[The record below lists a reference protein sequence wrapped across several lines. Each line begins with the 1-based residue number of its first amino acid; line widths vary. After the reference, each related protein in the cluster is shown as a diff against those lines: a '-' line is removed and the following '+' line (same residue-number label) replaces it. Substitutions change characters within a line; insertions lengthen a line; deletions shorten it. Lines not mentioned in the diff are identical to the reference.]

1 MNKVD
6 LHMHTF
12 YSDGLASPKE
22 LLTQAKDI
30 GLKAIAISDHE
41 TTRGNKEG
49 QLIASEYGVELV
61 PALEVTCHWDGF
73 TGHGNGPDIDVLGYF
88 VDLESDAL
96 ASLEASQQANIK
108 ERAERVCKVLESDG
122 YKISIEDVMET
133 NPYFPG
139 FMPIYYT
146 LEKSGVASQDIFS
159 ILEPSWHRSGPLDIS
174 IFEAINAIHEAGG
187 VAVLAHPSI
196 IKRERSG
203 VLMAERG
210 MMELVK
216 AGLDAVEV
224 LHYRLD
230 SQQRK
235 HFTNLARAF
244 KLPTTGGSDEH
255 RGFGEFSRFGSED
268 VTVEMLDVIRELSQK
283 YKS

>member
-1 MNKVD
+1 MDRVD

-12 YSDGLASPKE
+12 YSDGQASAKE
-22 LLTQAKDI
+22 LLTQARDI

-49 QLIASEYGVELV
+49 QLIASDYGLELV
-61 PALEVTCHWDGF
+61 PAIEVTCHWDGF

-96 ASLEASQQANIK
+96 ARLESSQQANIK
-108 ERAERVCKVLESDG
+108 KRAERVCKVLESEG
-122 YKISIEDVMET
+122 HEITIEDVLEE

-139 FMPIYYT
+139 FMPIYKT
-146 LEKSGVASQDIFS
+146 LEKSGVASGDIFN

-174 IFEAINAIHEAGG
+174 ISEAIAAIHEAGG

-203 VLMAERG
+203 VLLAERG
-210 MMELVK
+210 LAQLVK
-216 AGLDAVEV
+216 NGLDAIEV

-230 SQQRK
+230 SKQRK
-235 HFTNLARAF
+235 HFSNLARAF
-244 KLPTTGGSDEH
+244 RLPITGGSDEH
-255 RGFGEFSRFGSED
+255 KGFGEFLRFGSED
-268 VTVEMLDVIRELSQK
+268 VTMDMLNTIRELSLK
-283 YKS
+283 YN

>member
-12 YSDGLASPKE
+12 YSDGKASPKE
-22 LLTQAKDI
+22 LLTQARDI

-49 QLIASEYGVELV
+49 QLIASDYGVELV
-61 PALEVTCHWDGF
+61 PAIEVTCHWDGF

-96 ASLEASQQANIK
+96 ARLEASQQANIK
-108 ERAERVCKVLESDG
+108 ERAVRVCKVLESEG
-122 YKISIEDVMET
+122 YNITIEDVMEI

-146 LEKSGVASQDIFS
+146 LEKSGVASQDIFN

-174 IFEAINAIHEAGG
+174 ITEVIRAIHEAGG

-203 VLMAERG
+203 VLLAERG
-210 MMELVK
+210 LMQLAR
-216 AGLDAVEV
+216 AGLDAIEV

-230 SQQRK
+230 NRQRQ
-235 HFTNLARAF
+235 HFSRLAKAFNL
-244 KLPTTGGSDEH
+244 PITGGSDEH

-268 VTVEMLDVIRELSQK
+268 VSLEMLDKIRELSQK
-283 YKS
+283 YN

>member
-1 MNKVD
+1 MNRVD

-12 YSDGLASPKE
+12 YSDGQASPKD
-22 LLTQAKDI
+22 LLTQAKNI
-30 GLKAIAISDHE
+30 GLQAIAISDHE

-49 QLIASEYGVELV
+49 QLIASDYGVELV
-61 PALEVTCHWDGF
+61 PAIEVTCHWDGF

-88 VDLESDAL
+88 VDLESEAL
-96 ASLEASQQANIK
+96 KKLEQSQQANIR

-122 YKISIEDVMET
+122 YNITIEDVVET

-146 LEKSGVASQDIFS
+146 LEKSGVASQDLFA

-174 IFEAINAIHEAGG
+174 ISEAINAIHEAGG

-203 VLMAERG
+203 VLLAERG
-210 MMELVK
+210 MRHLVRN
-216 AGLDAVEV
+216 GLDAIEV

-230 SQQRK
+230 LQQRK
-235 HFTNLARAF
+235 HFANLANHF
-244 KLPTTGGSDEH
+244 KLPITGGSDEH
-255 RGFGEFSRFGSED
+255 RGFGDFGRFGTED
-268 VTVEMLDVIRELSQK
+268 VTMDMLNKIRELSQK